1 MRAMA
6 LLMLAVM
13 LTALPERLSRADS
26 DVQLGAR
33 AFEACAACHSL
44 IPGRHL
50 TGPSLADIWDKQA
63 GTVAGFPRYSPAL
76 KAADIIWGL
85 ESLDAW
91 LANPRAFIPKTRMTF
106 PGIDDAKTRADL
118 IAFLQAVSSGQ
129 MKAEGGDKMGGGMM
143 GGMMHG
149 TEQSL
154 KALAPRQQVVAIS
167 YCGDTYDVGTADGET
182 LQFWEPNLRFK
193 TDSSA
198 DGPAA
203 GKPAILPSGMLGD
216 RASIIFAAPAEI
228 SPLIKSECR

>member
-6 LLMLAVM
+6 LLTLAVL
-13 LTALPERLSRADS
+13 LTALPEKLSRADG
-26 DVQLGAR
+26 DAQLGAR
-33 AFEACAACHSL
+33 AFQACAACHSL
-44 IPGRHL
+44 IPGRHM

-63 GTVAGFPRYSPAL
+63 GAVAGFPRYSPAL
-76 KAADIIWGL
+76 KSADIIWSF

-91 LANPRAFIPKTRMTF
+91 LANPRAFIPKTRIDL

-129 MKAEGGDKMGGGMM
+129 MKVEGGATMGGGMM
-143 GGMMHG
+143 EGMMHG
-149 TEQSL
+149 AEQSL
-154 KALAPRQQVVAIS
+154 KALAPSQQVVAIG
-167 YCGDTYDVGTADGET
+167 YCGDTYDVSTADGET

-203 GKPAILPSGMLGD
+203 GMPAIVPSGMLGD
-216 RASIIFAAPAEI
+216 RASVIFAAPAEI
-228 SPLIKSECR
+228 GQLIKSECK